1 MVPAVHRVS
10 PEPWRPVEMDAGR
23 VSMYS
28 SFVCDT
34 WKQQVFGYGSWHRCS
49 RLPHSKRSAGHVV
62 PFLQECFSRWYGSES
77 PRVLSRLCPH
87 SIDIRRSHQSG
98 GAGRN
103 HVQARVCLRLFLHQR
118 GPAHVHVFLWLRG
131 GVRGHSALRD
141 GVLLPEVCHRFYF
154 LKYVITDA
162 LNYGSAPDPL
172 RGSRGDGHVA
182 SSLCASLLPAQRD
195 RPGRWC
201 TLLRLSHR
209 CVQFPTVQHEVFV
222 F

>member
-1 MVPAVHRVS
+1 MVWDLVLASCGDRCWPRVDTLQVDFEAVHFKIPRGPRSSEGPLVPTVHRVS
-10 PEPWRPVEMDAGR
+10 PEPWRLV
-23 VSMYS
+23 
-28 SFVCDT
+28 
-34 WKQQVFGYGSWHRCS
+34 
-49 RLPHSKRSAGHVV
+49 
-62 PFLQECFSRWYGSES
+62 
-77 PRVLSRLCPH
+77 VLSRLCPH

-103 HVQARVCLRLFLHQR
+103 HVQARVCLRRFLHQR

-141 GVLLPEVCHRFYF
+141 GFFPEVCHRFYF

-182 SSLCASLLPAQRD
+182 SSLCTSLLPAQRA
-195 RPGRWC
+195 RPGRLVHVAQ
-201 TLLRLSHR
+201 TGARSSQR
-209 CVQFPTVQHEVFV
+209 SVFNFNV
-222 F
+222 SPG